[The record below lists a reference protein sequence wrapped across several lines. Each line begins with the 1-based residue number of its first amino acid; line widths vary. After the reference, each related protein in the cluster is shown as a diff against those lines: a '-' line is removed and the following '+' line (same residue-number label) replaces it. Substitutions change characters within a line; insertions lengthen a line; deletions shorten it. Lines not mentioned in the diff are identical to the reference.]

1 MGISLRTTVVCPCC
15 LSRVI
20 LFAGQSVVMT
30 YQRDTMGSAGDTYIV
45 ELLELEPVMRA
56 YLSRYAVAHAD
67 IEDLLQ
73 EAFVRLLALPSEQR
87 SSVRSVRA
95 FALITARN
103 VAIDWLRQ
111 RQVVPIQSIAEI
123 GESYVFDQG
132 SRVDASRVDEIVG
145 AHQELQA
152 VEKAMARLPRR
163 CRQVFTLRRV
173 YGMSQREIA
182 QTLKI
187 SENTVEGQL
196 VKAAKLFTVLMLK
209 AQGIKPG
216 TDTTNAATD
225 ESSADQ
231 SKALSGSER
240 P

>member
-1 MGISLRTTVVCPCC
+1 VG
-15 LSRVI
+15 
-20 LFAGQSVVMT
+20 A
-30 YQRDTMGSAGDTYIV
+30 AGDTYIV
-45 ELLELEPVMRA
+45 ELLELEAVMRA
-56 YLSRYAVAHAD
+56 YLFRYAVGRAD
-67 IEDLLQ
+67 LEDLLQ
-73 EAFVRLLALPSEQR
+73 EAFVRLLALPLEQR

-95 FALITARN
+95 FALTTARN

-111 RQVVPIQSIAEI
+111 RQVVPIQSIADF
-123 GESYVFDQG
+123 GDSYVFDHET
-132 SRVDASRVDEIVG
+132 RVDESRVDEIVG

-152 VEKAMARLPRR
+152 VERAMARLPRR

-196 VKAAKLFTVLMLK
+196 VKAAKLFTALIQRSQPPK
-209 AQGIKPG
+209 SRAE
-216 TDTTNAATD
+216 AARAASD
-225 ESSADQ
+225 ESIVDEAR
-231 SKALSGSER
+231 APSGSKR